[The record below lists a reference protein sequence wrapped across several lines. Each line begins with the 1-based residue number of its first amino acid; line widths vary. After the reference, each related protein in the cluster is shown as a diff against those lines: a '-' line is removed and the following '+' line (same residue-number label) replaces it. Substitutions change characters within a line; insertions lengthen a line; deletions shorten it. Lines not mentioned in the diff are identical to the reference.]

1 MHNQNCQLKA
11 KSNNKTILI
20 IPLFLRYSPGN
31 DVDISSINANM
42 GAVWVKIV
50 SAWLCTAIY
59 LWTLAAPILLPD
71 RDFSV

>member
-1 MHNQNCQLKA
+1 MCETR
-11 KSNNKTILI
+11 S
-20 IPLFLRYSPGN
+20 SPAV
-31 DVDISSINANM
+31 DVNIESINANM

-71 RDFSV
+71 RDFGYE